1 MATPITSSHNDPE
14 MCLLGIDLLRL
25 HPAPQAL
32 EALPVGL
39 IYRIDCYIS
48 QASWQARASGT
59 SRALLSLLISFLG
72 MSGPGP
78 FGPGPDASSRF
89 DQQLPAQ
96 VFNAPNSCWICVIG
110 LNTEIVPLPPQLMP
124 TSTTLG
130 KVVIRKTGEPL
141 SPPAFP

>member
-1 MATPITSSHNDPE
+1 MIIIKSQVPVGTFIG
-14 MCLLGIDLLRL
+14 LIL
-25 HPAPQAL
+25 HPSSVMQ
-32 EALPVGL
+32 ELPAHSL
-39 IYRIDCYIS
+39 
-48 QASWQARASGT
+48 QMQ
-59 SRALLSLLISFLG
+59 SLLISLLG
-72 MSGPGP
+72 MSDPGP
-78 FGPGPDASSRF
+78 VGPGPDASSRF

-124 TSTTLG
+124 TSTTFG